1 MLPPRLLI
9 KFFTKLFGGLVAVLI
24 MTACAAQPPIN
35 DTATIAKIDTIA
47 EKIDNITTDG
57 GAGNITSNAAEDV
70 TSSAAEDVTSSA
82 AEDVTSRAAGDITS
96 GGASTPHKMLDPVQL
111 YGLDKIALIARL
123 GAVDYLK
130 VDGGVEIYQYRL
142 ATCVIDFV
150 LSGGRVTSWHG
161 RHRVYGKRYDDM
173 SCRIDL
179 AKLDQF

>member
-1 MLPPRLLI
+1 MPPPCLLI
-9 KFFTKLFGGLVAVLI
+9 KFFTKLFGGLAAALI
-24 MTACAAQPPIN
+24 MTACVAQPPIN
-35 DTATIAKIDTIA
+35 DTTTIAKIDTIA
-47 EKIDNITTDG
+47 EKIDNITTDD
-57 GAGNITSNAAEDV
+57 GAGNI
-70 TSSAAEDVTSSA
+70 
-82 AEDVTSRAAGDITS
+82 TSRAAGDITS

-111 YGLDKIALIARL
+111 YGLDKTALIARL

-130 VDGGVEIYQYRL
+130 VDGGIEIYQYRL
-142 ATCVIDFV
+142 ATCVIDFA